1 MKLHKGKR
9 KHEQSQPSRLIYYHI
24 AYHRRHNRISRLCDG
39 NVGRKMRWEVR
50 SGPDTSTTASSEQA
64 AGDDHQLEIRALIIK
79 KSFIAR
85 FLLAR

>member
-1 MKLHKGKR
+1 M
-9 KHEQSQPSRLIYYHI
+9 
-24 AYHRRHNRISRLCDG
+24 G
-39 NVGRKMRWEVR
+39 NVEAKDALGKCVR
-50 SGPDTSTTASSEQA
+50 GPDASTTASSEQA